1 MAKQAKKTPQEMTND
16 EMRDRFFVLQR
27 RIGWINK
34 KMPWVAG
41 AIGAAGIVLAGAALL
56 LGFPG
61 AVLIFSG
68 SLSLGGASLGIAGLV
83 RDTHFEDEA
92 FRLKSENNTRLI
104 IAQAQEKRAAIQ
116 AAKDLREQFHAAIAA
131 VAEGRGIEKD
141 MTVKRPLRLRN
152 VTAAGNN
159 P

>member
-1 MAKQAKKTPQEMTND
+1 ME
-16 EMRDRFFVLQR
+16 R

-41 AIGAAGIVLAGAALL
+41 AIGVTGTLLAGAALL
-56 LGFPG
+56 LGLPG
-61 AVLIFSG
+61 AALLFAG

-83 RDTHFEDEA
+83 RDTYFEDEA
-92 FRLKSENNTRLI
+92 FKLKSENNTRLI

-116 AAKDLREQFHAAIAA
+116 AARELSEQFNAAIAA
-131 VAEGRGIEKD
+131 VADGKGIEKD
-141 MTVKRPLRLRN
+141 MTVKRPLQLRRAP
-152 VTAAGNN
+152 AAGNN